1 MRWSFQAAADAEP
14 YAAVPNQV
22 SLAERNPPRTRAAA
36 LSKGLDFT
44 RADANPDEAANRA
57 LWAAVRGDESMPAPV
72 HAAFVRPLSSGEP
85 DADD

>member
-1 MRWSFQAAADAEP
+1 
-14 YAAVPNQV
+14 VPSEV
-22 SLAERNPPRTRAAA
+22 SLEERNPAGTRAAA

-44 RADANPDEAANRA
+44 RADANPDEDVNRA
-57 LWAAVRGDESMPAPV
+57 LWATLRGGESMAAPV